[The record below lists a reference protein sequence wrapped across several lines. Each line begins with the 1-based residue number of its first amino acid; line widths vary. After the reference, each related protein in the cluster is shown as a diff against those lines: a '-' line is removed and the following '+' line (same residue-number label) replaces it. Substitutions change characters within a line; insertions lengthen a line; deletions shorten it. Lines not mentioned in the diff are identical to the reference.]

1 MRIVTTLRIGIGAA
15 AALGLA
21 SLFACC
27 APKIPI
33 DVAPIGGPD
42 RLVIDIR
49 EPADY
54 AAGHAHGSLNIQLT
68 WDQLED
74 RTLGYVPDLAR
85 PLALRASS
93 QSKAEQGAA
102 ILQELGYQNVT
113 LFEAKPENES
123 DTLELMMAGDLQGVL
138 AAGTAPYLIDIR
150 AQPEFDT
157 GVIDAAVLV
166 DQDAG
171 PAAVAG
177 LDKDARYLIICEG
190 GWRSSQLASWMRL
203 QGFTDVVN
211 VIDGMAGW
219 RDL

>member
-1 MRIVTTLRIGIGAA
+1 MKIVTTLRLGLGA

-21 SLFACC
+21 SLVACC

-33 DVAPIGGPD
+33 EIAPPGGPE

-49 EPADY
+49 EPAAF
-54 AAGHAHGSLNIQLT
+54 AAGHAPGSLNIQLT
-68 WDQLED
+68 WDQLQD
-74 RTLGYVPDLAR
+74 RTLGYVPDVAR

-102 ILQELGYQNVT
+102 ILQKLGYRDVT
-113 LFEAKPENES
+113 LFEASPGSES
-123 DTLELMMAGDLQGVL
+123 ATLELMQADDLKAALDAGK
-138 AAGTAPYLIDIR
+138 APVLIDIR

-157 GVIDAAVLV
+157 GVIDTAVLV

-171 PAAVAG
+171 PAAVAD

-190 GWRSSQLASWMRL
+190 GWRSSQLASWMKL

>member
-1 MRIVTTLRIGIGAA
+1 MRLVTTLRLGICAA
-15 AALGLA
+15 TLGLA
-21 SLFACC
+21 SLFSCC

-33 DVAPIGGPD
+33 EVAPAGGPE

-74 RTLGYVPDLAR
+74 RTLGYVPDVTR

-102 ILQELGYQNVT
+102 ILQELGYEDVT
-113 LFEAKPENES
+113 LFEAAPASEL
-123 DTLELMMAGDLQGVL
+123 DTLELMLAGDLQDLLSKGD
-138 AAGTAPYLIDIR
+138 APYLIDIR

-157 GVIDAAVLV
+157 GVIDGAVLV

-171 PAAVAG
+171 PAAVSE
-177 LDKDARYLIICEG
+177 LDKGARYLIICEG

>member
-1 MRIVTTLRIGIGAA
+1 MRIVRTLR
-15 AALGLA
+15 LGFCVVTVGLT
-21 SLFACC
+21 SLLACC
-27 APKIPI
+27 TPKIPI
-33 DVAPIGGPD
+33 EVAPAGGPE

-49 EPADY
+49 EPTDY
-54 AAGHAHGSLNIQLT
+54 AAGHAPGALNIQLT

-74 RTLGYVPDLAR
+74 RTLGYVPDVKR

-102 ILQELGYQNVT
+102 ILQELGYQDVT
-113 LFEAKPENES
+113 LFAPKPESEGE
-123 DTLELMMAGDLQGVL
+123 TLELMMAEDLHQL
-138 AAGTAPYLIDIR
+138 IAAGGSSYLIDIR
-150 AQPEFDT
+150 TPPEFET
-157 GVIDAAVLV
+157 GVIDSAVLV

-171 PAAVAG
+171 PAAVEG